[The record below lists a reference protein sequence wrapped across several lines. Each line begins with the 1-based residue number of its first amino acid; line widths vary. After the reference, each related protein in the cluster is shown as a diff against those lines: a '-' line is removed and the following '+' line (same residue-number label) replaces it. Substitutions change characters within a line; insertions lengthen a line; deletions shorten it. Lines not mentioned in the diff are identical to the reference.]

1 MISKRHFPGTVLG
14 VAGLVALI
22 VLTIAPTRDDRQVAL
37 IFPPWIDARE
47 AVRRT
52 AELELPIIG
61 WGAGHHAV
69 ILDVSQ
75 EDDARSRLDDARGLV
90 IAAEIAA
97 GCFAL
102 AADNQIGQENT

>member
-14 VAGLVALI
+14 VAGLIAL
-22 VLTIAPTRDDRQVAL
+22 VTLTVAPTRDDRRVAL

-75 EDDARSRLDDARGLV
+75 EGDARSRLDDARGLV
-90 IAAEIAA
+90 IAARIAA
-97 GCFAL
+97 GCLSL
-102 AADNQIGQENT
+102 AADNKIGQENT